1 MYPLS
6 QKLWKWRIPI
16 NHNTHWGYHDNLMIN
31 YDLIVYLEIIVAKP
45 KKILFQANSINK
57 ACKHS
62 MHPDHKKEGI
72 RLKKVRGQID
82 GILDMIDDRRYCPDI
97 LIQIRAA
104 KVAIHAVELS
114 VLNTHLDNCVN
125 EAIHSKDENK
135 ALEKINEL
143 IQLIGR
149 LK

>member
-1 MYPLS
+1 ME
-6 QKLWKWRIPI
+6 
-16 NHNTHWGYHDNLMIN
+16 
-31 YDLIVYLEIIVAKP
+31 IVVAKP
-45 KKILFQANSINK
+45 KKILSQTKPMNQ

-72 RLKKVRGQID
+72 RLKRVRGQID
-82 GILDMIDDRRYCPDI
+82 GILGMIDDRRYCPDL

-104 KVAIHAVELS
+104 KAALQAVELS
-114 VLNTHLDNCVN
+114 VLNTHLDNCVS

-135 ALEKINEL
+135 AKEKINEL

-149 LK
+149 HK